1 MRRGAPLAVLF
12 IAVLSLGA
20 GRPVTDDEVHAVAA
34 NLRCVVCQS
43 LSVADSPSET
53 ARQMREIVRERLAAG
68 ETPEQ
73 VTAYFVARYGDWI
86 LLAPPRRGF
95 TLLVWVVPF
104 VGLAV
109 GLLVAGGITNPPLR
123 AACIWAALSAAARC
137 ALVWNRAGAEA
148 PVGICIF
155 APASAPPTIPTP
167 FSSAVSRFGN
177 TRSIRALKARVG
189 L

>member
-1 MRRGAPLAVLF
+1 MRSAGPLAALLL
-12 IAVLSLGA
+12 AAALALGA
-20 GRPVTDDEVHAVAA
+20 GRPVSDDDVNAVAA

-53 ARQMREIVRERLAAG
+53 ARQMREIVREHLAAG

-73 VTAYFVARYGDWI
+73 VTAFFVARYGDWI

-109 GLLVAGGITNPPLR
+109 GLVVVALAVRRWSRPR
-123 AACIWAALSAAARC
+123 AAGAAA
-137 ALVWNRAGAEA
+137 
-148 PVGICIF
+148 
-155 APASAPPTIPTP
+155 APALDA
-167 FSSAVSRFGN
+167 A
-177 TRSIRALKARVG
+177 TRERIRREMEQHRR
-189 L
+189 

>member
-1 MRRGAPLAVLF
+1 MRRAAPLAVLLL
-12 IAVLSLGA
+12 AAALALGA
-20 GRPVTDDEVHAVAA
+20 SRPVTDDEVNAVAA

-53 ARQMREIVRERLAAG
+53 ARQMREIVREHLAAG

-73 VTAYFVARYGDWI
+73 VTAFFVARYGDWI

-109 GLLVAGGITNPPLR
+109 GLVVVALALRRWSRPR
-123 AACIWAALSAAARC
+123 AAGAAA
-137 ALVWNRAGAEA
+137 A
-148 PVGICIF
+148 PLD
-155 APASAPPTIPTP
+155 AA
-167 FSSAVSRFGN
+167 
-177 TRSIRALKARVG
+177 TRERIRREMEQHG
-189 L
+189 R

>member
-1 MRRGAPLAVLF
+1 MRSAGPLAALLL
-12 IAVLSLGA
+12 AAALALGA
-20 GRPVTDDEVHAVAA
+20 GRPVSDDDVNAVAA

-53 ARQMREIVRERLAAG
+53 ARQMREIVREHLAAG

-73 VTAYFVARYGDWI
+73 VTAFFVAQYGDWI

-109 GLLVAGGITNPPLR
+109 GLVVVALAVRRWSRPR
-123 AACIWAALSAAARC
+123 AAGAAA
-137 ALVWNRAGAEA
+137 
-148 PVGICIF
+148 
-155 APASAPPTIPTP
+155 APALDA
-167 FSSAVSRFGN
+167 A
-177 TRSIRALKARVG
+177 TRERIRREMEQHRR
-189 L
+189 

>member
-1 MRRGAPLAVLF
+1 MRRGGPLAVLALA
-12 IAVLSLGA
+12 AVLALGA

-34 NLRCVVCQS
+34 HLRCVVCQS

-73 VTAYFVARYGDWI
+73 VTAFFVARYGDWI

-104 VGLAV
+104 VGLAA
-109 GLLVAGGITNPPLR
+109 GLLVVGLALRRWSRPR
-123 AACIWAALSAAARC
+123 AAAS
-137 ALVWNRAGAEA
+137 
-148 PVGICIF
+148 PP
-155 APASAPPTIPTP
+155 APAVVDPA
-167 FSSAVSRFGN
+167 
-177 TRSIRALKARVG
+177 TRERIRREMEQLGR
-189 L
+189 

>member
-1 MRRGAPLAVLF
+1 MRRRAPFAVL
-12 IAVLSLGA
+12 ALAAALALGA
-20 GRPVTDDEVHAVAA
+20 GRPVSDDEVHAVAA

-95 TLLVWVVPF
+95 TLIVWVVPF

-109 GLLVAGGITNPPLR
+109 GLVVVGFALRRWSRPR
-123 AACIWAALSAAARC
+123 AA
-137 ALVWNRAGAEA
+137 
-148 PVGICIF
+148 
-155 APASAPPTIPTP
+155 APASPPPAID
-167 FSSAVSRFGN
+167 AA
-177 TRSIRALKARVG
+177 TRERIRREMEQHG
-189 L
+189 R